1 MFEIK
6 DDLYMITQKLN
17 LKFYTIDQLKIILSV
32 IFKIIIIKSR
42 QGMFGNTLPAQPY
55 EEASTSH
62 TLLFIIEYYT
72 WSSVISII

>member
-42 QGMFGNTLPAQPY
+42 QGMFENRLP
-55 EEASTSH
+55 T
-62 TLLFIIEYYT
+62 
-72 WSSVISII
+72 